1 MEKRFR
7 GGCHGVL
14 KYRRL
19 QQIYGVE
26 KATNGFGEERRLPMD
41 LGSRGGYQ
49 WICGGEEAT
58 NGFVEERRL
67 GLEL

>member
-1 MEKRFR
+1 
-7 GGCHGVL
+7 
-14 KYRRL
+14 
-19 QQIYGVE
+19 
-26 KATNGFGEERRLPMD
+26 MD

-49 WICGGEEAT
+49 WFWGAEEAF